1 MSDETA
7 RIRARLERRFEKI
20 AATRMAGLPVINP
33 ALEVVALGFAPFG
46 AGRLGVLVTPW
57 FMNLVLLPEEDS
69 GWETGEKVA
78 RDLPAGRV
86 EFIVTRDEE
95 LGALLMCSLFSP
107 MFEFAGQQ
115 AALET
120 AQAVLAGILDSGEGD
135 APGGGGEGGSEGEGG
150 EGGGGNVGEGGNG
163 KERRDIS
170 RRVFL
175 RGEAKGAT

>member
-1 MSDETA
+1 MSA
-7 RIRARLERRFEKI
+7 PSAHIRASLERRFGEI

-33 ALEVVALGFAPFG
+33 ALEVAALGFAPFG
-46 AGRLGVLVTPW
+46 TGRLGVLVTPW
-57 FMNLVLLPEEDS
+57 FMNLVFLPEEDS
-69 GWETGEKVA
+69 GWETGEKVTRA
-78 RDLPAGRV
+78 LPAGRV

-135 APGGGGEGGSEGEGG
+135 APGGGD
-150 EGGGGNVGEGGNG
+150 EGGGGNGNG

-170 RRVFL
+170 RHVFL
-175 RGEAKGAT
+175 RSEAKGAT